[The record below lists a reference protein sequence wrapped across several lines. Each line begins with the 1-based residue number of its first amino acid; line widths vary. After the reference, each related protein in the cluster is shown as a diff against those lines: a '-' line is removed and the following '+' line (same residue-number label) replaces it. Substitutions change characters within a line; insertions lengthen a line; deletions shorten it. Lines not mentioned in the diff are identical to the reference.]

1 MTFMKK
7 FIHKIYVLVGQF
19 YNMLCRC
26 WWSVRDRIKKPSE
39 KAILFIAHP
48 DDDTLFFHTFLKEY
62 KPYVVLLTDGWS
74 LVRMKDFRKVMKRY
88 GVKYR
93 AYDLHSR
100 DKRIDLLERYIANSL
115 KLADFSI
122 CATHNCEGEYGHEMH
137 IRVHNAV
144 KKLSQ
149 CKLLV
154 PALNNDID
162 KYPIPNAECEEK
174 KKIFE
179 KYYTTELFV
188 LDMYSKWVVNEKLIE
203 DE

>member
-1 MTFMKK
+1 MIKK
-7 FIHKIYVLVGQF
+7 IIRKIYKLLGVF
-19 YNMLCRC
+19 YNRICRFF
-26 WWSVRDRIKKPSE
+26 WDLRDRAKKPDE
-39 KAILFIAHP
+39 KAILFVAHP
-48 DDDTLFFHTFLKEY
+48 DDDTLFFHTFIKEY

-74 LVRMKDFRKVMKRY
+74 LVRMKDFIKVMKTY

-100 DKRIDLLERYIANSL
+100 DKRIDLLEKYVANSL

-122 CATHNCEGEYGHEMH
+122 CATHNAEGEYGHEMH

-144 KKLSQ
+144 KKVSQ
-149 CKLLV
+149 CKILV
-154 PALNNDID
+154 PALDNDIE
-162 KYPIPNAECEEK
+162 KYPLSSEECEEK